1 MNGLKQMEREMTEK
15 QPHIVVT
22 GASGFV
28 GTHVMR
34 ALAEAGEYPVGLCR
48 KPATGLV
55 HGFDLEDMGDLSNVL
70 KGAKAVVHC
79 AARVHGK
86 EDPKTE
92 LADQMKANRDG
103 TAELMRQAE
112 AAGVGHFIFMSTI
125 AVYGIDHSDQ
135 VVSADH
141 PTFPQTAYGKSKLA
155 AEDLL
160 KDSAIRVTILRVP
173 QVYGPHAPGL
183 WRKLMR
189 LCQSPYPLPFDY
201 AGNRRSMIAVQ
212 NLADLI
218 RHCVQTQELPQTI
231 LATDH
236 EDLGTTAICTELRK
250 AMGKPRRLFTLPKPM
265 MRSVSRLVRR
275 PYLYDQL
282 FETLQFSA
290 TSCGW
295 TPPLSPQEA
304 LKRCVTSK

>member
-1 MNGLKQMEREMTEK
+1 MTEK

-22 GASGFV
+22 GASGFI

-48 KPATGLV
+48 KPTNGLV
-55 HGFDLEDMGDLSNVL
+55 HGFDLADMGDLSNVL
-70 KGAKAVVHC
+70 SGAKTVIHC

-103 TAELMRQAE
+103 TAELLRQAE
-112 AAGVGHFIFMSTI
+112 AAGVQHFIFLSTI
-125 AVYGIDHSDQ
+125 AVYGLNYSSEIIA
-135 VVSADH
+135 VDH
-141 PTFPQTAYGKSKLA
+141 PTNPQTAYAQAKLA

-160 KDSAIRVTILRVP
+160 KASPMRVTILRVP

-189 LCQSPYPLPFDY
+189 LCASGYPLPFDY

-218 RHCVQTQELPQTI
+218 RHSAQTQSLPQTI

-236 EDLGTTAICTELRK
+236 EDLGTTAICTQLRR
-250 AMGKPRRLFTLPKPM
+250 AMGKPRRLFTLPKPV
-265 MRSVSRLVRR
+265 MRGLARLVRR
-275 PYLYDQL
+275 PYLYEQL
-282 FETLQFSA
+282 FESLQFSA
-290 TSCGW
+290 TDCGW
-295 TPPLSPQEA
+295 TPPFTPDEA
-304 LKRCVTSK
+304 LKRCVQTK

>member
-1 MNGLKQMEREMTEK
+1 MSDQ

-22 GASGFV
+22 GASGFI

-48 KPATGLV
+48 KPAKGLV

-70 KGAKAVVHC
+70 NGAKAVVHC

-103 TAELMRQAE
+103 TAELLRQAE
-112 AAGVGHFIFMSTI
+112 AAGVAHFIFLSTI
-125 AVYGIDHSDQ
+125 AVYGIDHADQ
-135 VVSADH
+135 VIAADH
-141 PTFPQTAYGKSKLA
+141 PTHPQTAYGKAKLA
-155 AEDLL
+155 AEEAL
-160 KDSAIRVTILRVP
+160 KASTMRVTILRVP

-218 RHCVQTQELPQTI
+218 RHCVQTPDLPGII

-236 EDLGTTAICTELRK
+236 EDIGTTAICTELRK
-250 AMGKPRRLFTLPKPM
+250 AMGKPRRLFTLPKPF
-265 MRSVSRLVRR
+265 MRGLAGAVKRR
-275 PYLYDQL
+275 YLYDQL
-282 FETLQFSA
+282 FESLQFSA
-290 TSCGW
+290 TDCGW
-295 TPPLSPQEA
+295 APPLSPQEA
-304 LKRCVTSK
+304 LKRCVTPK